1 MRYLKTNK
9 LHCFS
14 PPVMMA
20 TFAIEI
26 GLAIYVTWRYSLT
39 NITKL
44 AVGIL
49 FFLGVFQL
57 AEYNVC
63 EGAFGLDSLTWS
75 RLGYVAITMLPPLG
89 FHLATRIAGE
99 KRYGM
104 VTAAYVSAG
113 LFAAFFALS
122 GHGMT
127 SSACLGN
134 YVIFKTAPAAAPL
147 YTAYYYGWLIVGT
160 AYSLSMARRQSKPH
174 YANALKALAFGYMA
188 FIIPT
193 TAVNV
198 IDPATIAGIP
208 SIMCGFAVVLAIML
222 AGEVLPQYYKQ
233 PTLSAQFGLQ
243 GKGAH
248 GKVGK

>member
-1 MRYLKTNK
+1 ML
-9 LHCFS
+9 
-14 PPVMMA
+14 A
-20 TFAIEI
+20 TFMIEI
-26 GLAIYVTWRYSLT
+26 GLAVYVTWRYSLT

-44 AVGIL
+44 AVAIL
-49 FFLGVFQL
+49 FFLAVFQL

-89 FHLATRIAGE
+89 FHLAARIAGE

-104 VTAAYVSAG
+104 ITAAYVSAG

-147 YTAYYYGWLIVGT
+147 YTAYYYGWLIAGT
-160 AYSLSMARRQSKPH
+160 TYSLYMARKQAKPH
-174 YANALKALAFGYMA
+174 YASALRALAFGYLA
-188 FIIPT
+188 FVIPT

-198 IDPATIAGIP
+198 IDPSTIAGIP
-208 SIMCGFAVVLAIML
+208 SIMCGFAVILAIML

-233 PTLSAQFGLQ
+233 PTLSGQFAALRG
-243 GKGAH
+243 GVH